1 MVRPSLPLR
10 GRGLGATSPGMDETL
25 VAAVADAAPLP
36 ILIAPDPALRRKA
49 AVIGPADQATVREAI
64 PRLFAAMYAAPGIGL
79 AAPQVGLSLRL
90 FVIDLQTD
98 GRREPMVVINP
109 EILERSAEV
118 ETREEGCLSFPDQYA
133 DVTRP
138 RAIRA
143 RWLDE
148 TGARHEGALEG
159 LLARCFQHETDHLDG
174 ILFVDHISAL
184 KRNMIMRRLAKR
196 QREKDARRA

>member
-1 MVRPSLPLR
+1 
-10 GRGLGATSPGMDETL
+10 MDQTL
-25 VAAVADAAPLP
+25 VAAIAEVAPLP

-49 AVIGPADQATVREAI
+49 AAVRPADAEAVRGAI

-79 AAPQVGLSLRL
+79 AAPQVRLALRL

-98 GRREPMVVINP
+98 GARRPMVVVNP

-148 TGARHEGALEG
+148 RGERHEAALEG

-174 ILFVDHISAL
+174 ILFVDHISVL
-184 KRNMIMRRLAKR
+184 KRNIIMRRLAKL
-196 QREKDARRA
+196 QREKGARRV

>member
-1 MVRPSLPLR
+1 MDDSL
-10 GRGLGATSPGMDETL
+10 AT
-25 VAAVADAAPLP
+25 AVADAPPFP

-49 AVIGPADQATVREAI
+49 NPVGPADQATVREAI

-98 GRREPMVVINP
+98 GVRDPMVVINP
-109 EILERSAEV
+109 EILDRSAEV
-118 ETREEGCLSFPDQYA
+118 ETREEGCLSLPDQYA

-148 TGARHEGALEG
+148 TGARNERALEG
-159 LLARCFQHETDHLDG
+159 LLARCFQHEADHLEG

-184 KRNMIMRRLAKR
+184 KRNMILRRLAKR
-196 QREKDARRA
+196 QREKDARRG